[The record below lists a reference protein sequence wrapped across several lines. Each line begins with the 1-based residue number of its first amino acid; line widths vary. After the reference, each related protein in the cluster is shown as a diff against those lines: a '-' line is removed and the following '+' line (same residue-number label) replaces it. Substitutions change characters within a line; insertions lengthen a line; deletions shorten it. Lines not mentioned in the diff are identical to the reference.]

1 MLIGP
6 FEVGREAD
14 IVQTVVRAHRAVVG
28 EEPKIGGVAPYKF

>member
-28 EEPKIGGVAPYKF
+28 EEPKIGDVAPYKF